1 MTAVV
6 WPITKLIWTNWT
18 SATSLKVLN
27 RFTAHHDAP
36 TASDA
41 GVPALFRRGESVLV
55 PTAPPVTELLT
66 VSCLAVEVPGED
78 ERLAVSNNLR
88 KLATVHYCSRFSFR
102 SRAGRVGQSNSGNQ
116 SNEGDHEENS
126 TNDESSLLAD
136 FHRDGSCQIN
146 CRQRL

>member
-27 RFTAHHDAP
+27 RFTVSGD
-36 TASDA
+36 T
-41 GVPALFRRGESVLV
+41 GVPALLPRGESVLI

-66 VSCLAVEVPGED
+66 VSCLGVKVPGED
-78 ERLAVSNNLR
+78 ERLAGSYNLR

>member
-6 WPITKLIWTNWT
+6 WPITELIWTNWT

-41 GVPALFRRGESVLV
+41 GVPALFRRGESVLI

-78 ERLAVSNNLR
+78 
-88 KLATVHYCSRFSFR
+88 
-102 SRAGRVGQSNSGNQ
+102 
-116 SNEGDHEENS
+116 
-126 TNDESSLLAD
+126 
-136 FHRDGSCQIN
+136 
-146 CRQRL
+146 